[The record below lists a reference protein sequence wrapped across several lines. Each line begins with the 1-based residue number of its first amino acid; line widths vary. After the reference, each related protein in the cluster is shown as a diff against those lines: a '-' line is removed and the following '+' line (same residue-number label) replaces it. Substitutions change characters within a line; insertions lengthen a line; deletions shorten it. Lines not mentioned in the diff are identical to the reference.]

1 MSQIKLIKALAMFGL
16 FLSLTACSESYNGP
30 VGDTPVTDVSRD
42 TTEAPVAKTLYQKVL
57 ENGVPEIPLKKAFSY
72 FDANKSKIKNKNY
85 MTIIDF
91 SQHSAQK
98 RFYLIDMKTGAVDK
112 ILTAHGRGSDPEHTG
127 RAKKFSNVAGSNM
140 TSLGFMLT
148 AERYSGEHG
157 ISLRLDGLQ
166 SSNSNARPRAIVI
179 HGADY
184 VDASRPKMGRSLGC
198 PAVENRLIVSL
209 VKKIE
214 NGSLLYSYYT
224 GL

>member
-1 MSQIKLIKALAMFGL
+1 MSQTKFIKALAVFCL
-16 FLSLTACSESYNGP
+16 FLSLAACSKSYEGP

-42 TTEAPVAKTLYQKVL
+42 TDGTEAPIAKTLFQKVV
-57 ENGVPEIPLKKAFSY
+57 ENGVPEIPLRKAFTY
-72 FDANKSKIKNKNY
+72 FDANKSKIQNKNY

-91 SQHSAQK
+91 TQHSGQK

-112 ILTAHGRGSDPEHTG
+112 LLTAHGRGSDPEHTG
-127 RAKKFSNVAGSNM
+127 NARKFSNISGSNM
-140 TSLGFMLT
+140 TSLGFLLT

-166 SSNSNARPRAIVI
+166 SMNSNARPRAIVI

-184 VDASRPKMGRSLGC
+184 VDGSRPKMGRSLGC

-209 VKKIE
+209 VKKLKTE
-214 NGSLLYSYYT
+214 A
-224 GL
+224 